1 MRRHE
6 SSDEQWGKIKDLLP
20 GKAGD
25 PGRAAEDN
33 RLFIKAVYWTMRTGA
48 PPVSEGRDRVEV
60 DSVRWGIK
68 T

>member
-48 PPVSEGRDRVEV
+48 PPVSEGRDRVDV